1 MHFSARPCPSPQPG
15 NPALA
20 AAPASTAAA
29 PPPAGEAA
37 VWSLPRHPRG
47 VSRVRAAVRA
57 QADTWLLP
65 EETAETAVLLLSELV
80 TNAVRHSR
88 VRGRRIEV
96 RCTLDAGVLRVEVS
110 DAGPGVPVARAA
122 GADDESGR
130 GLALVAALAADW
142 GVLPRPH
149 GIGKTVWF
157 ECRPPAVSP

>member
-1 MHFSARPCPSPQPG
+1 VGRS
-15 NPALA
+15 
-20 AAPASTAAA
+20 
-29 PPPAGEAA
+29 
-37 VWSLPRHPRG
+37 
-47 VSRVRAAVRA
+47 RAAVRA
-57 QADTWLLP
+57 QAGRWGLA

-96 RCTLDAGVLRVEVS
+96 RCVLRDGLLRVEVS
-110 DAGPGVPVARAA
+110 DAGTGAPVARTA

-142 GVLPRPH
+142 GVRPRRH

-157 ECRPPAVSP
+157 ECRR